1 MECLFSL
8 LFFTFGH
15 FNQVNSN
22 TDKNDCK
29 CLRPAKTVLSESKGS
44 NGRHNQNQITVDSDD
59 RCLQIFQTDR
69 QQHITDS
76 GRENQYEHQN
86 KERRPMERHGEYR
99 GIKSCNKRDYN
110 GRHGST
116 GKGISQHRYRSN
128 GREDALT
135 KNQIDSIY
143 HRAKKTKHIS
153 RESIGRQIITL
164 LG

>member
-76 GRENQYEHQN
+76 GRENQYEHPVIN
-86 KERRPMERHGEYR
+86 VTIMADTAAPEKVYRNIVIAPMAVRMR
-99 GIKSCNKRDYN
+99 
-110 GRHGST
+110 
-116 GKGISQHRYRSN
+116 
-128 GREDALT
+128 
-135 KNQIDSIY
+135 
-143 HRAKKTKHIS
+143 
-153 RESIGRQIITL
+153 
-164 LG
+164 

>member
-29 CLRPAKTVLSESKGS
+29 CLRPAKTVLCESKGS

-135 KNQIDSIY
+135 KNQIDSIH
-143 HRAKKTKHIS
+143 HRT
-153 RESIGRQIITL
+153 
-164 LG
+164 